1 MKAKMKSTFNTALN
15 KIFKD
20 KNNLETV
27 IIQNNLARK
36 LLYKNSNE
44 YIKQFWVTEK
54 NDIWHISLTNKV
66 DYDYWYK
73 NQCVWFVK
81 AVTDLWTT
89 STWIKWEQVTDTKLP
104 ARWDVIATFWA
115 NWKYNNKHVAIV
127 LSTSKTHI
135 YVIDQNWE
143 WTWNNSVWRI
153 IVHALKFTWN
163 WVNNVN
169 NYYIVKK

>member
-44 YIKQFWVTEK
+44 YIKQFGVTEK
-54 NDIWHISLTNKV
+54 NDIGHISLTNKV
-66 DYDYWYK
+66 DYDYGYK
-73 NQCVWFVK
+73 NQCVGFVK
-81 AVTDLWTT
+81 AVTDLGTT
-89 STWIKWEQVTDTKLP
+89 STWIKGEQVTDTKLP
-104 ARWDVIATFWA
+104 ARGDVIATFGA
-115 NWKYNNKHVAIV
+115 NGKYNNKHVAIV

-143 WTWNNSVWRI
+143 GTGNNSVGRI
-153 IVHALKFTWN
+153 IVHALKFTGN
-163 WVNNVN
+163 GVNNVN